1 MALKEELQKKHHCLQ
16 TAYEQL
22 YVDFNEVSNHCE
34 VLKSKT
40 VKENDNIYT
49 EKSSKN
55 SLALQTEPLV
65 VQENSVQANI
75 SEETLAEITQKVKS
89 ILKNISVNVEM
100 EETIFEAVAKQY
112 VDIKWKKDVL
122 ERKVTEITRE
132 LKQTSETKES
142 LQMECDDMQANIESL
157 LVEIQHLKSNLPA
170 IPEASEE
177 RVASLETETE
187 TLQEE
192 LKKYE
197 EEIKILRK
205 KNSELIASK
214 RDDEGSLRSQES
226 LVAEV
231 RNTKEKLEIGIRN
244 DEGKDIAIGNLNF
257 DLQTY
262 SESYL
267 IFK

>member
-1 MALKEELQKKHHCLQ
+1 MIFLEKVLDLKEELQKKHQCLQ

-22 YVDFNEVSNHCE
+22 YVDFNEVSSQCE

-49 EKSSKN
+49 DKSPKN
-55 SLALQTEPLV
+55 SLALQTEPIA

-75 SEETLAEITQKVKS
+75 SEDVFSEITQKVIS
-89 ILKNISVNVEM
+89 ILKNISVNVEK

-122 ERKVTEITRE
+122 ERKVAEITRE
-132 LKQTSETKES
+132 LKQTSDTKES

-187 TLQEE
+187 SLQEE

-197 EEIKILRK
+197 EEIKILK
-205 KNSELIASK
+205 KMNSELVAAK
-214 RDDEGSLRSQES
+214 RDVEGSLKSQES
-226 LVAEV
+226 LEDEV
-231 RNTKEKLEIGIRN
+231 RNTKEQLEIETRK
-244 DEGKDIAIGNLNF
+244 DEGKGIDATI
-257 DLQTY
+257 
-262 SESYL
+262 
-267 IFK
+267 